1 MATLFKLILRIFMA
15 FTGLLLLLLL
25 LCALLGYVVW
35 ACLRWLVTGRKPQVV
50 LVWQQ
55 FRAMRQNFAQG
66 GFRAGTPSGAHRPW
80 GSGPSPAANDQVV
93 DVEVREVVEDAPRL
107 PPREPL
113 QDGQPHVQKP

>member
-1 MATLFKLILRIFMA
+1 MA
-15 FTGLLLLLLL
+15 FVGLLFLLVL

-35 ACLRWLVTGRKPQVV
+35 GCLRWLVTGRKPQVV

-66 GFRAGTPSGAHRPW
+66 GFRAGTAPGAQGTQGAQGAWRANPGH
-80 GSGPSPAANDQVV
+80 AADDQVV

-107 PPREPL
+107 PPSSR
-113 QDGQPHVQKP
+113 KPD

>member
-1 MATLFKLILRIFMA
+1 VETLFKLILRIFMA
-15 FTGLLLLLLL
+15 FVGLLFLLVL

-35 ACLRWLVTGRKPQVV
+35 GCLRWLVTGRKPQVV

-66 GFRAGTPSGAHRPW
+66 GFRAGTASDARDSWNASASWSASSG
-80 GSGPSPAANDQVV
+80 PAANDQVV

-107 PPREPL
+107 PAR
-113 QDGQPHVQKP
+113 KPD